1 MLMGFL
7 LTAVGLLLLMTSLG
21 GIAIGV
27 YMALDRSTRR
37 RGQLFAIVWVPALA
51 ASSGVMMHDIV
62 TFTVGLFCFLIAGT
76 VFVLQGDQSYE
87 PPADTRTDLARD
99 PAGDRFLASEKT
111 TKENKTRSRG
121 RIAS

>member
-7 LTAVGLLLLMTSLG
+7 LTAIGFLLLVTSLG

-27 YMALDRSTRR
+27 YMALDKSTRR
-37 RGQLFAIVWVPALA
+37 RGQLFAIVWVPAVA
-51 ASSGVMMHDIV
+51 ASSGVMMHDVV
-62 TFTVGLFCFLIAGT
+62 TFTVGLVCFLIAGT
-76 VFVLQGDQSYE
+76 VFVLQGDQPYE
-87 PPADTRTDLARD
+87 PPADTRADPARD